1 MADFISGKHCIA
13 KVYLGNPPAPWN
25 IIVKSTKVEEVAELA
40 ADGVNGET
48 RDRLQKITK
57 YYNVTHEVYDDG
69 QSSALLKTWLANQ
82 ANEDAGAPQLPFA
95 GGLRFNYLDGTAGGF
110 TMTGCNLGP
119 LSYST
124 N

>member
-1 MADFISGKHCIA
+1 M
-13 KVYLGNPPAPWN
+13 
-25 IIVKSTKVEEVAELA
+25 KSTKVEEVAELA

-124 N
+124 NERTSRTGGTVAYRCQTFATVVTA